1 MTVELRVKEI
11 GEADFVV
18 PGRIRQAQSVV
29 NIAKEASCKV
39 HGAEGGA
46 VGSVPDFFREC
57 DYHHAQCWT
66 QWGAHRGS
74 TNLFKNSSANGKLSH
89 LQRHKDDAFNVPNED
104 LPGHIECTARAAF
117 DYVACGVA
125 RSCLHGDDLVGA
137 GTHESREELQGQS
150 PASNEAVSV
159 DACEKAREILVVYAR
174 SRERIK
180 VGVLEELD
188 EIKYITFCQ
197 VVGKRL
203 GQEVVDEFG
212 GAVQHGSER
221 CREEADN
228 GSPSLKL
235 FLPLG

>member
-18 PGRIRQAQSVV
+18 PGGIRQAQSVV
-29 NIAKEASCKV
+29 HIAKEASCKI

-57 DYHHAQCWT
+57 DNHHAQCWT

-74 TNLFKNSSANGKLSH
+74 TDLFKNRSANRKLGH
-89 LQRHKDDAFNVPNED
+89 LQRHKDDAFNVPNKD

-117 DYVACGVA
+117 DYIACGVA
-125 RSCLHGDDLVGA
+125 RSCLHGDDLVGV

-159 DACEKAREILVVYAR
+159 DACEKTRKILVVYSG

-188 EIKYITFCQ
+188 EIKYITPCQ

-203 GQEVVDEFG
+203 G
-212 GAVQHGSER
+212 
-221 CREEADN
+221 
-228 GSPSLKL
+228 
-235 FLPLG
+235 